1 MTAGDPPGGRG
12 PTSASAS
19 PITKP
24 RRPAERPPQPGAAP
38 AISVVIPSYRA
49 EETIGACLDALLTQT
64 GAPAF
69 EVIVVDSSPGEE
81 TLAVVR
87 ERAQRAAGVAL
98 QCEHLGARA
107 FPGVARN
114 TGSRLARAQRLLFV
128 DADCVPASDVVAAAV
143 RALDEGASAVSGA
156 IALVPAAGPSA
167 RLRHLLEFK
176 ESLPSCPPRRT
187 WMLPSACLAIRRDVF
202 ERHGGFPE
210 SRASEDWQL
219 DWRMWQAGEDLRFD
233 PALRVL
239 HRTPPG
245 WRSLCRYSRLLGF
258 HSGAGRRRGGL
269 PGQIFVRHPWL
280 APLLLPLGRT
290 ARAFGWCARYARGE
304 VPFLLLYWP
313 AYLAMAFEWALGF
326 RAGVLAED
334 GREQLAHDGA
344 SP

>member
-1 MTAGDPPGGRG
+1 MGGV
-12 PTSASAS
+12 
-19 PITKP
+19 
-24 RRPAERPPQPGAAP
+24 P
-38 AISVVIPSYRA
+38 AISVVVPSYRA
-49 EETIGACLDALLTQT
+49 DATIGACVEALLTQT

-69 EVIVVDSSPGEE
+69 EVIVVDSSPGDA

-87 ERAQRAAGVAL
+87 ECAARHASVPL
-98 QCEHLGARA
+98 RCEHLAARA

-114 TGSRLARAQRLLFV
+114 VGSRLARAERLLFV

-143 RALDEGASAVSGA
+143 RVLDDGASAVSGA
-156 IALVPAAGPSA
+156 IGLAPAAGPSA

-202 ERHGGFPE
+202 ERYGGFPE

-233 PALRVL
+233 PILRVL
-239 HRTPPG
+239 HRTPSG
-245 WRSLCRYSRLLGF
+245 WRSLWRYSRLLGF

-269 PGQIFVRHPWL
+269 PGQLFVRHPWL
-280 APLLLPLGRT
+280 GPLLLPLGRT
-290 ARAFGWCARYARGE
+290 ARAFGWCARHARGE
-304 VPFLLLYWP
+304 VPFLALYGP
-313 AYLAMAFEWALGF
+313 AYLAMAFVWALGF

-334 GREQLAHDGA
+334 GSDRLAHDGA